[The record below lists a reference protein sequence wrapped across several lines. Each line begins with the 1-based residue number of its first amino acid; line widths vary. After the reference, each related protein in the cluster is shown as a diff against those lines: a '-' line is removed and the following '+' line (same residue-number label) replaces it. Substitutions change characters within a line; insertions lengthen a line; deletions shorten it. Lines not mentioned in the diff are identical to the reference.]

1 MRFEDA
7 LFPVPKDY
15 DEALIRCYGNYME
28 LPPEDK
34 RVANHNT
41 QVIDVNNS
49 YLKYKKQK
57 I

>member
-15 DEALIRCYGNYME
+15 DEALTRCYGNFME